1 MISKTF
7 YALFEGVC
15 IFDGQHCCRGVCCF
29 VQHGCVA
36 QAWIR
41 FNSSEIDIRKKRSS
55 GRALFAAEQMK
66 CCRTVTAFVC
76 SIDFIFI
83 LQIAPMK
90 RVCVPAHMK
99 LSMKNSKDIKVSPL
113 KAFVKR
119 ISAVLVASV
128 AISLAGPQ
136 RASAKTSQYGISS
149 DGQFYNYAPQQTSSA
164 PYGAAAGLTAL
175 TFGGMCA
182 VAIKKEKIAVAQ
194 EQENIEK
201 ELDRLVQYKQEFLD
215 GVPSDRS
222 IYASLAKAMSK
233 DAAPSKPAK
242 QEDEFEKNVKA
253 FLEEEEAK
261 NQKKKSDT
269 KKSDGKGPGSALLER
284 PGDVD
289 GSKADAWMN
298 DIVID
303 DKPAEIADED
313 LKRLQRMFGGDL
325 PKL

>member
-1 MISKTF
+1 
-7 YALFEGVC
+7 
-15 IFDGQHCCRGVCCF
+15 
-29 VQHGCVA
+29 
-36 QAWIR
+36 
-41 FNSSEIDIRKKRSS
+41 
-55 GRALFAAEQMK
+55 
-66 CCRTVTAFVC
+66 
-76 SIDFIFI
+76 
-83 LQIAPMK
+83 MK
-90 RVCVPAHMK
+90 RVYVPAPMK
-99 LSMKNSKDIKVSPL
+99 LSMKASNNMKMNPFKSF
-113 KAFVKR
+113 AKR
-119 ISAVLVASV
+119 ISAVLMASL

-149 DGQFYNYAPQQTSSA
+149 DGQYYNYAPQQTSSA
-164 PYGAAAGLTAL
+164 PYGVAAGFTAL

-182 VAIKKEKIAVAQ
+182 VAIKKEKIAVSQ

-233 DAAPSKPAK
+233 EVAPSKPAK

-261 NQKKKSDT
+261 NQKKKSET
-269 KKSDGKGPGSALLER
+269 KKSEGKGPGSALLER
-284 PGDVD
+284 PGDID

-303 DKPAEIADED
+303 DKPADIAAED
-313 LKRLQRMFGGDL
+313 LQRLQRMFGGGDL

>member
-1 MISKTF
+1 VICPPGRVSGSVLNC
-7 YALFEGVC
+7 Y
-15 IFDGQHCCRGVCCF
+15 FD
-29 VQHGCVA
+29 
-36 QAWIR
+36 
-41 FNSSEIDIRKKRSS
+41 
-55 GRALFAAEQMK
+55 
-66 CCRTVTAFVC
+66 
-76 SIDFIFI
+76 I
-83 LQIAPMK
+83 LQLAPTK
-90 RVCVPAHMK
+90 RIFVSAPMK
-99 LSMKNSKDIKVSPL
+99 LSMKDGRGIKMNPI
-113 KAFVKR
+113 KAFAKR
-119 ISAVLVASV
+119 ISAVLMASL

-149 DGQFYNYAPQQTSSA
+149 EGQFYNYAPQQTSSA
-164 PYGAAAGLTAL
+164 PYGVAAGLTAL

-182 VAIKKEKIAVAQ
+182 VAIKKEKSVVSQ

-233 DAAPSKPAK
+233 DVAPSKPAK

-261 NQKKKSDT
+261 NQKKKSET
-269 KKSDGKGPGSALLER
+269 KKSDGKGPGSAVLER